1 MRYYTVMGF
10 VLLTFGCVG
19 AVDAE
24 DRPYITTRS
33 PVTLLSAN
41 DAEVNF
47 LWRKTRE
54 GLRDREVKSQDSIT
68 VIHLGPDHPPISRTV
83 YGTVPSTILGTPTMA
98 MSADGRY
105 GIIAN
110 HGFRGTTAL
119 AGLIY
124 PLGTPLTNADVR
136 PGDLTRQKFAPPLSN
151 MLSLIDL
158 ASPDLKVVDRVLLD
172 DGPVH
177 VLPHP
182 DGHRFVVGAI
192 KSFYVFKIQ
201 NGKLVQISRSPQ
213 EHGLPC
219 FWITPRG
226 DRIIATQGHLDENP
240 SQIHWYALADNKV
253 RHLSEVKVKE
263 GVDTE
268 LTAASYI
275 LRVSLDGNP
284 GQIHWYALA
293 DNKVRHLSE
302 VKVKEGVDTKL
313 TSGSYILRVSLDGK
327 LALVCQDSG
336 LIPPLCDIPIV
347 DLTLPEPAITSVIK
361 NAGPGIESFA
371 FHPNGKMA
379 VATCLAEHK
388 NSIAV
393 LDIASKP
400 ARLLY
405 HIDASGIGQGI
416 EFTPEGDKLFVG
428 SATASRIEVYDVHGE
443 FDLRKNQK
451 FLKTGRSH
459 CSLTIGPRYQP
470 KK

>member
-1 MRYYTVMGF
+1 MKQF
-10 VLLTFGCVG
+10 PLACLLCVVFLRVSTSEEPVKG
-19 AVDAE
+19 LRRPAEQPDAS
-24 DRPYITTRS
+24 RPYITTQS
-33 PVTLLSAN
+33 PITLLSAN
-41 DAEVNF
+41 DAEVDF
-47 LWRKTRE
+47 LWRRTRE

-110 HGFRGTTAL
+110 HGFRGSTAF

-124 PLGTPLTNADVR
+124 PSGTPLTNADIR
-136 PGDLTRQKFAPPLSN
+136 PGDLARQQLAPPLSN

-158 ASPDLKVVDRVLLD
+158 AAPAPKVVDRVLLD
-172 DGPVH
+172 DSPIH

-182 DGHRFVVGAI
+182 DGQRFVVGAI
-192 KSFYVFKIQ
+192 ESFYVLKIQ

-213 EHGLPC
+213 EYGLPC

-226 DRIIATQGHLDENP
+226 DHIIATQGHVDDTP
-240 SQIHWYALADNKV
+240 SRIHWYELVDNEV
-253 RHLSEVKVKE
+253 RHLSEVKVKK
-263 GVDTE
+263 GVDTK
-268 LTAASYI
+268 LTSASYI
-275 LRVSLDGNP
+275 LRVSLN
-284 GQIHWYALA
+284 
-293 DNKVRHLSE
+293 
-302 VKVKEGVDTKL
+302 
-313 TSGSYILRVSLDGK
+313 GK

-336 LIPPLCDIPIV
+336 LFPPLCDIPIV
-347 DLTLPEPAITSVIK
+347 DLTLQEPAITSVIK
-361 NAGPGIESFA
+361 NVGPGIESFA

-379 VATCLAEHK
+379 VATCLAQHK

-428 SATASRIEVYDVHGE
+428 SAAASRIEVYDVYGE
-443 FDLRKNQK
+443 YELRKNQK

-459 CSLTIGPRYQP
+459 CSLTIGPRYLP
-470 KK
+470 K